1 MSHTDARRAFAAL
14 ALSLCFGTGALAA
27 PSIADFASQAD
38 AIYPSLSPDGQKVA
52 FVTRAEGQ
60 RILMVVDLAKRE
72 RRALMNAIVDSFE
85 ISYCQFK
92 NDERLLC
99 GFRGT
104 QFFRGQPYT
113 VSRLVAVDVSGKTKP
128 RVLIQNG
135 TEGGSQ
141 FQDQVL
147 DWQRDDPKRVL
158 IQLSGDRD
166 PFPTVH
172 SLDVY
177 TGLTYVVQRSR
188 SAILDWTADRN
199 GVVRFGYGFDGRK
212 HSYIARDSADGPWRT
227 LARWETGQS
236 DFSVVGFG
244 VTPSTLLV
252 EASHNGRNAVFEMDL
267 NEQSDRQ
274 LLFSNPEVDVDG
286 PIYWPVDNRIIG
298 FRYETDRTHR
308 KLFDAEA
315 QAIYDAVDRLN
326 PGCDN
331 SVVSSSRDGKR
342 LLVISRLDT
351 RPTEYSILDLNT
363 NRLLRVGS
371 ANPALA
377 AAPLAPMKAVKIK
390 AADGTIL
397 PGYLTLPVGSE
408 GKKLPTVVY
417 PHGGPHA
424 RDSWH
429 FDPMVQFM
437 ASRGFAVVQVNFR
450 GSTGYGKE
458 WYEAGLRNWGTVMV
472 DDVIAATRWSI
483 AEGIA
488 DPART
493 CIVGWSFG
501 GYAALMSAVRESELY
516 RCVVSV
522 AGVSDLR
529 LLASEWRFSYGGA
542 NWSEY
547 ALGDDSSELK
557 AGSPTRSAGRI
568 QAPVLLIHGDNDT
581 QAGVDH
587 SRRMARALNGEKKQV
602 ELVVIKDGNHSLTRY
617 EWRET
622 LYTRLEAFLAANSGG
637 PVATAAAN

>member
-1 MSHTDARRAFAAL
+1 MSLASSRRLIAAI
-14 ALSLCFGTGALAA
+14 AISMCGSGMSYAA
-27 PSIADFASQAD
+27 PTIADFAAQAD
-38 AIYPSLSPDGQKVA
+38 SIRPSISPDGKKVS
-52 FVTRAEGQ
+52 FVTRVDGN
-60 RILMVVDLAKRE
+60 RILMVVDLDKRE
-72 RRALMNAIVDSFE
+72 RRGLMGAIVDSFE

-99 GFRGT
+99 GLRGT

-113 VSRLVAVDVSGKTKP
+113 VSRLVAVDVSGKDKP
-128 RVLIQNG
+128 RVLVQNG

-141 FQDQVL
+141 YQDQVL

-158 IQLSGDRD
+158 IQLSGDGD

-188 SAILDWTADRN
+188 SSILDWTADRK
-199 GVVRFGYGFDGRK
+199 GVVRFGYGFDERK
-212 HSYIARDSADGPWRT
+212 HSYIARDSADAPWRT
-227 LARWETGQS
+227 LAKWEIGES
-236 DFSVVGFG
+236 AFSVVGFG
-244 VTPSTLLV
+244 AAPATLLV
-252 EASHNGRNAVFEMDL
+252 SADHNGRNAIFEMDL

-274 LLFSNPEVDVDG
+274 LLFSHPEVDVDG
-286 PIYWPVDNRIIG
+286 PIYWPTDRRIIG
-298 FRYETDRTHR
+298 FEYETDRTHR
-308 KLFDAEA
+308 KFFDAEA
-315 QAIYDAVDRLN
+315 EAVYAVVDRLN
-326 PGCDN
+326 PDSDN
-331 SVVSSSRDGKR
+331 EVVGSSSDGKR
-342 LLVISRLDT
+342 LLVLSRSDT
-351 RPTEYSILDLNT
+351 RPTAYSILDLTANK
-363 NRLLRVGS
+363 LLRVGS

-377 AAPLAPMKAVKIK
+377 ATPLSPMKAVKIK

-408 GKKLPTVVY
+408 GKKLPTIVY

-424 RDSWH
+424 RDSWG
-429 FDPMVQFM
+429 FDPLVQFM
-437 ASRGFAVVQVNFR
+437 ASRGYAVVQVNFR

-472 DDVIAATRWSI
+472 DDVTSATKWAI

-488 DPART
+488 DPAHT

-501 GYAALMSAVRESELY
+501 GYAALMSAVRESDLY
-516 RCVVSV
+516 RCVVSI

-529 LLASEWRFSYGGA
+529 LLANEWRFSYGGS

-547 ALGDDSSELK
+547 ALGDDNSELK
-557 AGSPTRSAGRI
+557 AGSPTRSAAKI
-568 QAPVLLIHGDNDT
+568 KAPVLLIHGDNDT

-587 SRRMARALNGEKKQV
+587 SKRMARVLNSEKKKV

-622 LYTRLEAFLAANSGG
+622 LYTKLEAFLAAN
-637 PVATAAAN
+637 N